1 MQKRCLWLKEKSPA
15 FRNLLQHALF
25 AKPVPF
31 PEAGVCLIRFPWA
44 SILKKTDNSDH
55 PDASDSV
62 FSKKQRQGSKDFSAG
77 KNFDPILKFLRES
90 GGVRGGGRE
99 AFFKKIPSASLKT
112 AHFTLIELLVV
123 IAIIA
128 ILAGMLLPAL
138 NSAREKARAVS
149 CLNNFKQIGL
159 AISQYVSDN
168 KEWYFNYWNGGK
180 NSSYSTSGGCWNQT
194 KAYQYGRMGL
204 LAAYLGDDKGDALGA
219 ITYKSTG
226 TQRSRFCCPSYDKPA
241 PSSSGTTVYLSWNM
255 SNVLYGNEVKLPR
268 VLKPS
273 ITTAIAETDSL
284 SECTRFYWE
293 MTNDTYQRAGVVS
306 RHSNGTNFIHFDGHV
321 STRLHNSIPFHSRSS
336 GGYYYYLSAF
346 WQAWPDPGDTR
357 AKNFNYG
364 F

>member
-1 MQKRCLWLKEKSPA
+1 MKKRFYDSKS
-15 FRNLLQHALF
+15 
-25 AKPVPF
+25 
-31 PEAGVCLIRFPWA
+31 
-44 SILKKTDNSDH
+44 
-55 PDASDSV
+55 DASDISDRV
-62 FSKKQRQGSKDFSAG
+62 FSKKTKAGLQEFCGAKNCNPNQKFLKGSVGFQGSA
-77 KNFDPILKFLRES
+77 
-90 GGVRGGGRE
+90 RGS
-99 AFFKKIPSASLKT
+99 FFKKSPLAPLRT
-112 AHFTLIELLVV
+112 HVFTLIELLVV

-204 LAAYLGDDKGDALGA
+204 LAAYLGDDIGDALGG
-219 ITYKSTG
+219 ITHKSTG

-306 RHSNGTNFIHFDGHV
+306 RHSNGTNFVHFDGHV